1 MGSKMAMKC
10 VQAAI
15 LAALLLLPGYVS
27 AQDASLP
34 VLDSRN
40 FARFFDGQ
48 EVSTTI
54 NLRAGG
60 DFSAGHRAYLQV
72 DIDSSILG
80 TNDSAMPR
88 AAMLNGYV
96 VIALPRGLDLDGQP
110 RLQYYDASRGRYEY
124 MYSKAYPRLP
134 RFAGLEPAMEN
145 ATSSDP
151 ARILQGITEITSVL
165 DPSVAVTGPSD
176 SRIAGADAQYAL
188 TGVSWLIPCNVMFS
202 ELVGVFDPQAGLAPG
217 ARLRINVPLMTST
230 AVSDPRIVL
239 FVGGLSTAVNQVDM
253 LPAEIPPTAIPLAPV
268 PATAPAEPAG
278 ATGETEE
285 VATGGQRD
293 EAEAEKEG
301 TPVRTPTRGSTS
313 ARSKVGSDGQDE
325 GPDIIS
331 PPPPDASS
339 EEQDNEQAEEET
351 TAVTPP
357 PPQLIPV
364 LVYSYDWLAWET
376 ELDLSPVISPT
387 QATPALVPE
396 PIVEAAPP
404 SLPAAGDVGFDVE
417 AAEITPMA
425 GSAAPT
431 PDWPVP
437 DSAPT
442 STTEARDPQPESERA
457 DSVPASAEPV
467 TMTQEP
473 GVTQVEPGTLPSVPT
488 TFTVPLK
495 PITGTEPAN
504 ADISPR
510 DSAPSFGA
518 DTSGTDTSASV
529 LPPTIGSA
537 AAGGMSAG
545 AYTPPVDL
553 GQMVLIPEGYFLMGT
568 SSTASAGDI
577 DEMPQTQVFL
587 PAYYI
592 DKYPVTNRQFH
603 NFVISAGYKPKG
615 NWDKYYL
622 QGTADL
628 PLRGVTWDD
637 AEAYARWAGKRLPS
651 EAEWEKAARGE
662 SGATYP
668 WGEDWSSEILP
679 RGDDIF
685 AIMTA
690 EQAASPYGVMGM
702 VGLVWQWTASAHHD
716 YPFNPDARGPKR
728 VLRGG
733 TSGNGRN
740 IVRCAN
746 RYAEPPNVALNSFGF
761 RCAKDAQ

>member
-1 MGSKMAMKC
+1 
-10 VQAAI
+10 
-15 LAALLLLPGYVS
+15 LLPGYVS
-27 AQDASLP
+27 AQDAGLS
-34 VLDSRN
+34 VLDSRS

-54 NLRAGG
+54 NLRAEG
-60 DFSAGHRAYLQV
+60 DFSAGHRAYLYV
-72 DIDSSILG
+72 DIDSTIASANG
-80 TNDSAMPR
+80 SAMPR
-88 AAMLNGYV
+88 VAMLNGYV

-110 RLQYYDASRGRYEY
+110 RLQYFDASRGRYEY

-151 ARILQGITEITSVL
+151 KRILQGITEITSAL
-165 DPSVAVTGPSD
+165 DPNVAVTGPSD
-176 SRIAGADAQYAL
+176 PRLTGTDTQYAL

-202 ELVGVFDPQAGLAPG
+202 ELVGVFDPQAGLA
-217 ARLRINVPLMTST
+217 ADAKLRINVPLKTS
-230 AVSDPRIVL
+230 AALVDPRIVL
-239 FVGGLSTAVNQVDM
+239 FVGGLSAAVNQVDM
-253 LPAEIPPTAIPLAPV
+253 QPAEIPPTAIPLAPV
-268 PATAPAEPAG
+268 PVIAPDEPAEE
-278 ATGETEE
+278 TGETEE
-285 VATGGQRD
+285 IAAAGQQV
-293 EAEAEKEG
+293 EPQAESEG
-301 TPVRTPTRGSTS
+301 TQVRTPARGSTS
-313 ARSKVGSDGQDE
+313 ARSKAGTDNQDE
-325 GPDIIS
+325 EPDIIS
-331 PPPPDASS
+331 PPPPEVVA
-339 EEQDNEQAEEET
+339 EEQAEEET
-351 TAVTPP
+351 AADVPP

-364 LVYSYDWLAWET
+364 LVYSYDWLVWET
-376 ELDLSPVISPT
+376 ELDLSPVLVLLQTTPT
-387 QATPALVPE
+387 PVPV
-396 PIVEAAPP
+396 PVVEATSP
-404 SLPAAGDVGFDVE
+404 SLPAAGEASFDVE
-417 AAEITPMA
+417 AAEITPMP
-425 GSAAPT
+425 GTAAPT

-442 STTEARDPQPESERA
+442 STTEEPDPEPESERA

-467 TMTQEP
+467 IMTQEP

-495 PITGTEPAN
+495 PITGTEPAA
-504 ADISPR
+504 ADLSPR
-510 DSAPSFGA
+510 DSVPSFGA
-518 DTSGTDTSASV
+518 GASGASTGASA
-529 LPPTIGSA
+529 LPPTIDSA
-537 AAGGMSAG
+537 AAGGMAAG

-568 SSTASAGDI
+568 STTASAGDI

-603 NFVISAGYKPKG
+603 NFVISAGFKPRG

-628 PLRGVTWDD
+628 PVRGVNWED
-637 AEAYARWAGKRLPS
+637 ASAYAAWAGKRLPT

-662 SGATYP
+662 AGATYP
-668 WGEDWSSEILP
+668 WGEDWSADILP
-679 RGDDIF
+679 RGKDLH

-690 EQAASPYGVMGM
+690 EQAASPYGVMGT

-733 TSGNGRN
+733 TYGNGRN

-746 RYAEPPNVALNSFGF
+746 RYAEPPNVALNTFSF
-761 RCAKDAQ
+761 RCAKDAP